1 MRFKTIM
8 FGFSVFYMVV
18 IFPLVI
24 YATAVVSNNLN
35 VTYLNLPIIVSILH
49 VIVCLFIFTNI
60 KSEKPLEKQIKD
72 SLEDLKKGRY
82 RRVA

>member
-1 MRFKTIM
+1 MRFKTMM
-8 FGFSVFYMVV
+8 FGISIFYMIG
-18 IFPLVI
+18 IFPLVL
-24 YATAVVSNNLN
+24 YSAAVISNNLN
-35 VTYLNLPIIVSILH
+35 ITYLDLPIIISILH